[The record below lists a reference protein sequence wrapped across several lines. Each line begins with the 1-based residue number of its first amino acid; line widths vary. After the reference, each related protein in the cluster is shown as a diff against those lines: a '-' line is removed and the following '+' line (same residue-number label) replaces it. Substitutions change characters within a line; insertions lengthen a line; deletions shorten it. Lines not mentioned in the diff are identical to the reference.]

1 MRNAD
6 LMRKIFRAL
15 VLIASVLLACV
26 ACDAGKVGSGVSV
39 CISFSIQRA
48 RALGASTDFDVAEV
62 ATWKYTAHKVNGG
75 LKTGETSEQV
85 ALTDGKST
93 GPLSQGIWDFEVFG
107 YKSAGSSGESG
118 GASAGSAGSEAS
130 GSSSAEVLVCYGKV
144 SNVRITE
151 SEHSVSVLVAP
162 RQVGQGSIAIG
173 TFSLVDSSGAVVATG
188 AGAGSVSGSGA
199 GVAGDSSSGD
209 ASGSG
214 VTGDSSSGDA
224 SGSGASGVT
233 YSRSVTVYKHDDES
247 TAVDY
252 SGLVDSGS
260 YKVVV
265 SYSSADTVVGTATLY
280 VNVYDNLTTTVSGTV
295 EMTE

>member
-26 ACDAGKVGSGVSV
+26 ACDAGKVGSGASV

-48 RALGASTDFDVAEV
+48 RALGASTDFDVTEV

-75 LKTGETSEQV
+75 LKTGETTEQV

-107 YKSAGSSGESG
+107 YNSAGSSGDAGSSG
-118 GASAGSAGSEAS
+118 VDGSGASASGASEGSGS
-130 GSSSAEVLVCYGKV
+130 GSSASGASEVLVCYGKV

-173 TFSLVDSSGAVVATG
+173 EISLVDSSGAVVATG
-188 AGAGSVSGSGA
+188 AGGSYSQNVS
-199 GVAGDSSSGD
+199 
-209 ASGSG
+209 
-214 VTGDSSSGDA
+214 
-224 SGSGASGVT
+224 
-233 YSRSVTVYKHDDES
+233 VYKSDDES

-252 SGLVDSGS
+252 SGLVDSGA

-265 SYSSADTVVGTATLY
+265 SYSSADVVVGTATLY

-295 EMTE
+295 GMTE

>member
-1 MRNAD
+1 
-6 LMRKIFRAL
+6 MRKIFRAL

-26 ACDAGKVGSGVSV
+26 ACDAGKVGSGASV

-48 RALGASTDFDVAEV
+48 RALGASTDFDVTEV

-75 LKTGETSEQV
+75 LKTGETTEQV

-107 YKSAGSSGESG
+107 YKSAGSSGDAGSSG
-118 GASAGSAGSEAS
+118 VDGSGAGAEGSGSGASASGAS
-130 GSSSAEVLVCYGKV
+130 EVLVCYGKV

-173 TFSLVDSSGAVVATG
+173 EISLVDSFGAVVATG
-188 AGAGSVSGSGA
+188 AGGS
-199 GVAGDSSSGD
+199 
-209 ASGSG
+209 
-214 VTGDSSSGDA
+214 
-224 SGSGASGVT
+224 
-233 YSRSVTVYKHDDES
+233 YSQNVLVYKSDDES
-247 TAVDY
+247 TTVDY
-252 SGLVDSGS
+252 SGLVDSGA

>member
-48 RALGASTDFDVAEV
+48 RALGASTDFDVTEV

-75 LKTGETSEQV
+75 LKTGETTEQV

-107 YKSAGSSGESG
+107 YKSAGSSGD
-118 GASAGSAGSEAS
+118 AGSSGVDGS
-130 GSSSAEVLVCYGKV
+130 GSSASGASEVLVCYGKV

-173 TFSLVDSSGAVVATG
+173 EISLVDSSGAVVATG
-188 AGAGSVSGSGA
+188 AGGSYSQNVS
-199 GVAGDSSSGD
+199 
-209 ASGSG
+209 
-214 VTGDSSSGDA
+214 
-224 SGSGASGVT
+224 
-233 YSRSVTVYKHDDES
+233 VYKSDDES
-247 TAVDY
+247 SAVDY
-252 SGLVDSGS
+252 SGLVDSGA

-265 SYSSADTVVGTATLY
+265 SYSSADVVVGTATLY

>member
-48 RALGASTDFDVAEV
+48 RALGASTDFDVTEV

-75 LKTGETSEQV
+75 LKTGETTEQV

-107 YKSAGSSGESG
+107 YKSAGSSGD
-118 GASAGSAGSEAS
+118 AGSSGVDGS
-130 GSSSAEVLVCYGKV
+130 GSSASGASEVLVCYGKV

-173 TFSLVDSSGAVVATG
+173 EISLVDGSGAVVATG
-188 AGAGSVSGSGA
+188 AGGSYSQNVS
-199 GVAGDSSSGD
+199 
-209 ASGSG
+209 
-214 VTGDSSSGDA
+214 
-224 SGSGASGVT
+224 
-233 YSRSVTVYKHDDES
+233 VYKSDDES
-247 TAVDY
+247 TTVDY
-252 SGLVDSGS
+252 SGLVDSGA

-265 SYSSADTVVGTATLY
+265 SYSSADVVVGTATLY

>member
-1 MRNAD
+1 
-6 LMRKIFRAL
+6 MRKIFRAL
-15 VLIASVLLACV
+15 VLIALVLLACV

-39 CISFSIQRA
+39 CINFSIQRA
-48 RALGASTDFDVAEV
+48 RALGASTDFDVTEV
-62 ATWKYTAHKVNGG
+62 ATWKYTARKVNGG
-75 LKTGETSEQV
+75 LKTGETTEQV

-107 YKSAGSSGESG
+107 YKSAGSSGDAGSSG
-118 GASAGSAGSEAS
+118 VDGSGASTGSSEGSGSGSSAEAS

-173 TFSLVDSSGAVVATG
+173 EISLVDSSGAVVATG
-188 AGAGSVSGSGA
+188 TGGSSGSGAVSGSGT
-199 GVAGDSSSGD
+199 GDASSGD

-214 VTGDSSSGDA
+214 VT
-224 SGSGASGVT
+224 
-233 YSRSVTVYKHDDES
+233 YSRNIAVYNLDDES
-247 TAVDY
+247 TTVDY
-252 SGLVDSGS
+252 SGLVDSGA

-265 SYSSADTVVGTATLY
+265 SYSSADAVVGTATLY

>member
-1 MRNAD
+1 
-6 LMRKIFRAL
+6 MRKMFRAL

-48 RALGASTDFDVAEV
+48 RAIGASTDFDVADV

-75 LKTGETSEQV
+75 LKTGETTEQV

-107 YKSAGSSGESG
+107 YKSAGSSGDAGSSG
-118 GASAGSAGSEAS
+118 VDGSGASTGSSEGSGSGSSASGSEAS

-173 TFSLVDSSGAVVATG
+173 EISLVNSSGVVVATG
-188 AGAGSVSGSGA
+188 TGSSVVSGSGA
-199 GVAGDSSSGD
+199 CATGDSSSGD

-214 VTGDSSSGDA
+214 VT
-224 SGSGASGVT
+224 
-233 YSRSVTVYKHDDES
+233 YSRNIAVYKHDDES
-247 TAVDY
+247 TTVDY
-252 SGLVDSGS
+252 SGSVASGS

-295 EMTE
+295 GMTE